1 MKTKGFLLVSLVLL
15 AFLSYAQAR
24 ENASNFNKQ
33 ASKSPRPVTPICG
46 KCIFGG
52 TADSYKNHSLDCMNS
67 NGGDAD
73 KDGVP
78 DDCDNCKPG
87 KIACQGLGAMPPCW
101 NPNQEDSSDPK
112 DGIGDICETEECVV
126 NTKLTKK
133 DGTLIVVTNKVL
145 YEKCGNNDADC
156 DGEADWYIDSIY
168 KHLLPACDS
177 CPPPPSMSPYN
188 GIEYPNDFNFECTGP
203 APNVGCP
210 ADQPCCNP
218 TYEDVCKKL
227 PNPCGNTDTDGDGL
241 ANDCDNCPFVINLTQ
256 TDSNKDGIGD
266 ECEVK
271 DKNGKWFLDTD
282 GDGKANDKDNCP
294 FVVNVNQWDADKDG
308 IGDECDTCP
317 TAPIG
322 ETDENGKDI
331 CGKFYKQ
338 CPSGTLLVGVDS
350 DGDGMDDACDDND
363 LLTNYS
369 KYWFEW
375 QTRIDE
381 LKNIELA
388 DIDDDN
394 VIDANDNCP
403 FVANS
408 NQLDSDGDG
417 VGNLCD
423 TNNVPTT
430 GVGSKTCSQYS
441 VLNKTCWKYCPSIS
455 GDTSKYY
462 SYKLSGV
469 DSDADGVD
477 DACDQDLPT
486 EHFYWQKWKDH
497 LKQKGFDTSGI

>member
-15 AFLSYAQAR
+15 VFLSYAQAR

-33 ASKSPRPVTPICG
+33 ASKLPRPVTPICG
-46 KCIFGG
+46 KCIPGG
-52 TADSYKNHSLDCMNS
+52 TANSYKNYSLDCMKS

-78 DDCDNCKPG
+78 DDCDNCKSG

-112 DGIGDICETEECVV
+112 DGIGDICETEECVMYE
-126 NTKLTKK
+126 KLTKK
-133 DGTLIVVTNKVL
+133 DGTLIVVTNKVP

-156 DGEADWYIDSIY
+156 DGEADWYFNSYY
-168 KHLLPACDS
+168 KHLHPACDS
-177 CPPPPSMSPYN
+177 CPPPPPMSPYN
-188 GIEYPNDFNFECTGP
+188 GIEYPDDFNFECNGP
-203 APNVGCP
+203 AQNANCP
-210 ADQPCCNP
+210 ADKPCCNP

-227 PNPCGNTDTDGDGL
+227 LNPCGNTDTDGDGL

-266 ECEVK
+266 ECEM
-271 DKNGKWFLDTD
+271 KNMPNDDASDGGID
-282 GDGKANDKDNCP
+282 GDKIP
-294 FVVNVNQWDADKDG
+294 
-308 IGDECDTCP
+308 
-317 TAPIG
+317 
-322 ETDENGKDI
+322 
-331 CGKFYKQ
+331 
-338 CPSGTLLVGVDS
+338 
-350 DGDGMDDACDDND
+350 DD
-363 LLTNYS
+363 
-369 KYWFEW
+369 
-375 QTRIDE
+375 
-381 LKNIELA
+381 
-388 DIDDDN
+388 
-394 VIDANDNCP
+394 NDNCP

-408 NQLDSDGDG
+408 DQLDSDGDG
-417 VGNLCD
+417 VGNMCD
-423 TNNVPTT
+423 TNNIPTT

-441 VLNKTCWKYCPSIS
+441 VPNKMCWKYCPSIS
-455 GDTSKYY
+455 GDTSKYF

-486 EHFYWQKWKDH
+486 EHFYWQKWKQY